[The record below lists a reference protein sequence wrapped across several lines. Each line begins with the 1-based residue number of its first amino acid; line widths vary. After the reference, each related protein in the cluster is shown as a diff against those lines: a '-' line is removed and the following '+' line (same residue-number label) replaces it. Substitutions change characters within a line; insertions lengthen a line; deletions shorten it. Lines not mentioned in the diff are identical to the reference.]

1 MEKEKYL
8 RGIADYF
15 AGCRVEDF
23 DAKTLHEVGRCLLD
37 HLGCAAFAAGYGLCG
52 ALVRQIMSL
61 VPESPEHV
69 SVWGEERTTSAWAAA
84 FANATRTSNIELD
97 DCSGIGASVH
107 PGVYIWSSVLAQ
119 AEVLDC
125 SGEDVIRAAVFGYDL
140 CMRLGLLATGQMRRF
155 GLHGP
160 GFVGGLGVAGAS
172 ALLRGLDGEG
182 IENALCIA
190 ASLLPVCPFTSFMEG
205 ADSKDLYGGWGVAL
219 GIFAAQAAA
228 AGLTGPKHILEGEK
242 SLREFFAGE
251 KGLDVEPG
259 SHFYINDISFKQFS
273 ACHSVHPAVTA
284 VKRLLARTDFRP
296 EDIESVVVSTYPYSY
311 ALNEGVTDPLT
322 PSSAR
327 LCLPYT
333 VAVAL
338 LEGDLPP
345 TAFYAEHLGDPRVA
359 ALRSRISVTCNEAY
373 GDGPFGV
380 RGCGIDITLKDGSR
394 LSEETTSCE
403 WDNAPSDEALAGKF
417 RALAQDSLGAEAC
430 ARLERLC
437 LNFGP
442 ESRVKDITNIMNRLS
457 ARGAQC
463 LTAANL

>member
-1 MEKEKYL
+1 MERENYL
-8 RGIADYF
+8 RGLADYF
-15 AGCRVEDF
+15 AACRVEDLD
-23 DAKTLHEVGRCLLD
+23 DATLHEVRRCLLD
-37 HLGCAAFAAGYGLCG
+37 HLGCAAFAAGYGLCET
-52 ALVRQIMSL
+52 LVQQIMSL
-61 VPESPEHV
+61 VPESPERV
-69 SVWGEERTTSAWAAA
+69 SVWGETRTTSAWAAA

-119 AEVLDC
+119 AEVFGS
-125 SGEDVIRAAVFGYDL
+125 SGSEVIRAAAFGYEL

-160 GFVGGLGVAGAS
+160 GFVGALGVAGAS
-172 ALLRGLDGEG
+172 ALLRGLDGAG

-219 GIFAAQAAA
+219 GIFAAQSAA

-284 VKRLLARTDFRP
+284 VKRLLARESFDTD
-296 EDIESVVVSTYPYSY
+296 DIESVTVSTYPYSY
-311 ALNEGVTDPLT
+311 ALNAGVTDPLT

-333 VAVAL
+333 VSVAL
-338 LEGDLPP
+338 IEGDLPP
-345 TAFYAEHLGDPRVA
+345 KAFWPEHLGDPRVA
-359 ALRSRISVTCNEAY
+359 ALRGRITVTCNESY

-380 RGCGIDITLKDGSR
+380 RGCGIDITLKDGR
-394 LSEETTSCE
+394 QLHEETTSCE
-403 WDNAPSDEALAGKF
+403 WDTAPSDEALAGKF
-417 RALAQDSLGAEAC
+417 RLLAQDALGAEAC
-430 ARLERLC
+430 DRLVQLA

-442 ESRVKDITNIMNRLS
+442 SSDVREISRIMKGIA
-457 ARGAQC
+457 AR
-463 LTAANL
+463 